1 MSKNLNHFR
10 GDSFGTSIFIEKPTD
25 NYLKTLI
32 DHYKACIILERSG
45 KNLEA
50 LLHYVNSIER
60 EISSMDNLNLQFE
73 EILKIKEQDIEI
85 LNEDVKKLDNDL
97 YQIKQQQKHLKPE
110 FERLQQLNI
119 NKGKIIE
126 KQKNFIENKKSSIID
141 IIDNQNSFKNDT
153 KIPKTARA
161 RNDSPT
167 TLV

>member
-85 LNEDVKKLDNDL
+85 LNEDVKKL
-97 YQIKQQQKHLKPE
+97 
-110 FERLQQLNI
+110 
-119 NKGKIIE
+119 
-126 KQKNFIENKKSSIID
+126 
-141 IIDNQNSFKNDT
+141 
-153 KIPKTARA
+153 
-161 RNDSPT
+161 
-167 TLV
+167 